1 MSANRINTAD
11 FLRGQDF
18 HAKKKYGQNF
28 LTDKN
33 ILPRIV
39 EESDVSHEDTILEI
53 GPGTGNLTALLADSA
68 KKVIAVEID
77 RDLIPLLRIN
87 LFPRKNI
94 EIINTDI
101 MKASLKDV
109 LSGKYENQY
118 FEDETIA
125 AQGENTSHEAGGET
139 ENISHEASGE
149 TENNIPDDIRIVA
162 NLPYYITT
170 PVITKLLEESHFFK
184 SITVMVQ
191 KEVAERLAASPGSKE
206 YGAITLFSQYYSVPK
221 ILFYVP
227 RESFYPPPKV
237 ESAIVRF
244 DILEKPPY
252 DMKNPTLMF
261 DIIRAAFNERR
272 KTLAN
277 AVSDAGNL
285 SFKKEQVLSAL
296 EKMGQSPTV
305 RGERLSLQ
313 AFAELSDILGS
324 S

>member
-1 MSANRINTAD
+1 MSANRVNTAD

-39 EESDVSHEDTILEI
+39 EESDVSREDTILEI
-53 GPGTGNLTALLADSA
+53 GPGTGNLTALLADAA

-77 RDLIPLLRIN
+77 KDLIPLLRIA

-94 EIINTDI
+94 EIFNIDI
-101 MKASLKDV
+101 MKASLTDV
-109 LSGKYENQY
+109 LSGKYENKY
-118 FEDETIA
+118 FEDEELS
-125 AQGENTSHEAGGET
+125 AQGEN
-139 ENISHEASGE
+139 NIVQG
-149 TENNIPDDIRIVA
+149 ENNTEQGENEIPKNIRVVA

-191 KEVAERLAASPGSKE
+191 KEVAERLAAKPGSKE

-227 RESFYPPPKV
+227 KESFYPSPKV

-244 DILEKPPY
+244 DILQKPTY
-252 DMKNPTLMF
+252 DVKDSALMF
-261 DIIRAAFNERR
+261 DLIRAAFNERR

-285 SFKKEQVLSAL
+285 NFSKADALSAL

-313 AFAELSDILGS
+313 DFAKLSDLLGEN
-324 S
+324 